1 MGCEPCQPWIN
12 HQMYTNC
19 RTRYRSTKS
28 GKPLS
33 TNREQ
38 LNPQLFNNHSSL
50 VHHIPLSVT
59 PLWKAPVPPHTTV
72 HPPPAIIV
80 PSTPTTHTLPL
91 PSLFCLRVHPILS
104 NGGWWR
110 QRWLLVRPSSA
121 PGAGVTVGRGALQCG
136 AVGVEFL
143 LLSSWP
149 ATIGLELLVLE
160 ARDEPLILVTELP
173 AHQRGLPH
181 HHHVL
186 TTHYTSSQVRQHII
200 HPVRSDNTLYIQSG
214 QTTHY
219 TSSQVRQHII
229 HPVRSV
235 NTLYIQ
241 SGQTTHH
248 TSSQAFSQALG
259 NWIFNILFTISFI

>member
-1 MGCEPCQPWIN
+1 MYNIKPCLYLKRRDNKVYGSCLKPVHSYSDTAGHTSTIPCLFMGCEPCQPWIN

-19 RTRYRSTKS
+19 RTRYCSTKS

-38 LNPQLFNNHSSL
+38 LNPQLCNNHSSL

-72 HPPPAIIV
+72 HSDHTHPPSAIIV
-80 PSTPTTHTLPL
+80 LSTPTTHALPL

-104 NGGWWR
+104 HGGWRR

-143 LLSSWP
+143 LLPSWP
-149 ATIGLELLVLE
+149 ATVGLELLVLE

-186 TTHYTSSQVRQHII
+186 TTH
-200 HPVRSDNTLYIQSG
+200 
-214 QTTHY
+214 
-219 TSSQVRQHII
+219 
-229 HPVRSV
+229 
-235 NTLYIQ
+235 
-241 SGQTTHH
+241 H

-259 NWIFNILFTISFI
+259 NWIFNILFTIS